1 MSRIIWKGAISF
13 GLVNVPVALHP
24 ASQEIGIDF
33 DWLDK
38 RTMDPVGYQRINKR
52 TGKEIESDDIVKG
65 IRQEGGDYV
74 LLSDDEI
81 KAAYPVSTQTIEIET
96 FVKADQIPFTYLEK
110 PYYLAPQ
117 AKGEK
122 VYALLREAMLAAGV
136 IGVARVVMHTKEH
149 LAALIPDGNALVL
162 NTIRWADEIR
172 PRDELDLPAAGK
184 SGAKL
189 KEGEM
194 KMAVQLVRDMTG
206 EWRPADY
213 SEKFTS
219 AIHALAASRLKA
231 GKTEQVTSLEG
242 ADAPAA
248 SSNVV
253 DLTHLLRQSLQ
264 TRKLKAEQK
273 SPGAKAPTSKPSAA
287 AKTAAKSTAAKT
299 ARRKAA

>member
-13 GLVNVPVALHP
+13 GLVNVPVSLYP

-38 RTMDPVGYQRINKR
+38 RTMDPVGYKRINKR

-74 LLSDDEI
+74 LLSDAEI
-81 KAAYPVSTQTIEIET
+81 KAAFPVSTQTIEIET

-149 LAALIPDGNALVL
+149 LAALVPDGNALVL

-206 EWRPADY
+206 EWKPADY
-213 SEKFTS
+213 RDKFTS
-219 AIHALAASRLKA
+219 AIHALAAIRLKA

-242 ADAPAA
+242 DDLPAA
-248 SSNVV
+248 NSNVV
-253 DLTHLLRQSLQ
+253 DLTDLLRQSLQ
-264 TRKLKAEQK
+264 TRKSKPGDK
-273 SPGAKAPTSKPSAA
+273 SAAAKAPAEKPSEI
-287 AKTAAKSTAAKT
+287 AKTAAKPKAAKT